1 MAPPNTTS
9 LLDLDEMEQM
19 EMINDRNNM
28 NPTRKP
34 EFPPYTDYRRN
45 GTNVDKFIRP
55 NMNQPLQESGM
66 RPRQNQEFNQIPGV
80 GNGNMQP
87 QPLIIPN
94 ISMVEDKMVSLHEK
108 LKGTP
113 SCLEIADH
121 ISMCPICSRFY
132 RNDSTIFVIAVVIL
146 VIICILL
153 LKRVLNI

>member
-1 MAPPNTTS
+1 MPPPNTTS

-19 EMINDRNNM
+19 EMINDRKNM
-28 NPTRKP
+28 NPMNRKP
-34 EFPPYTDYRRN
+34 EFQPYIDARRN

-55 NMNQPLQESGM
+55 NMNQPMTESGM
-66 RPRQNQEFNQIPGV
+66 RPNYIPNV
-80 GNGNMQP
+80 GNPMIQQVQQPIMQP
-87 QPLIIPN
+87 QLIPMIDEK
-94 ISMVEDKMVSLHEK
+94 IVSLHEK

-132 RNDSTIFVIAVVIL
+132 RNDSTIFVIAIVIL

-153 LKRVLNI
+153 LKHVLKI

>member
-1 MAPPNTTS
+1 MPPPNTTS

-19 EMINDRNNM
+19 EMINDRKNM
-28 NPTRKP
+28 NPIMNPMNRKT
-34 EFPPYTDYRRN
+34 EFQPYIDSRRN

-55 NMNQPLQESGM
+55 NMNQPLSESGM
-66 RPRQNQEFNQIPGV
+66 RPNYIPNV
-80 GNGNMQP
+80 GNPMVQPIMQP
-87 QPLIIPN
+87 QLIPI
-94 ISMVEDKMVSLHEK
+94 VDEKVVSLQEK

-132 RNDSTIFVIAVVIL
+132 RNDSTVFVIAIVIL

-153 LKRVLNI
+153 LKHVLKI

>member
-1 MAPPNTTS
+1 MPPPNTTS

-19 EMINDRNNM
+19 ELINDRKNM
-28 NPTRKP
+28 NPTMRKP
-34 EFPPYTDYRRN
+34 DFQPYIDSRRN
-45 GTNVDKFIRP
+45 GANVDKFIRP
-55 NMNQPLQESGM
+55 SMNQPLQESGM
-66 RPRQNQEFNQIPGV
+66 RPNYIPNV
-80 GNGNMQP
+80 GNPMVQPLVQP
-87 QPLIIPN
+87 QLIPMIEEKQ
-94 ISMVEDKMVSLHEK
+94 EDKIVLLHEK

-132 RNDSTIFVIAVVIL
+132 RNDSTIFVIAIVIL